1 MGFLD
6 ILIESLKSNDTNI
19 ICVALEALKNIFK
32 KGEEVKLD
40 FQGYF
45 FN

>member
-1 MGFLD
+1 MGFMD
-6 ILIESLKSNDTNI
+6 ILIESMKSNDHNI

-32 KGEEVKLD
+32 KGEEAKND

-45 FN
+45 LN